1 MNLFGT
7 NVFLADTSHQNIDA
21 IRYSKK
27 QKNSQENPNKQAH
40 THKEQNE
47 QLKEIVKKPQNVS
60 WRSCQSL
67 LPQWKVVITF
77 PHNIDSLCTEIF
89 ITSIYV

>member
-27 QKNSQENPNKQAH
+27 QKTQTNKH
-40 THKEQNE
+40 THTKNKTNSSKKS
-47 QLKEIVKKPQNVS
+47 LKSPKTYHDVHANHSYHNGRLWSDV
-60 WRSCQSL
+60 
-67 LPQWKVVITF
+67 
-77 PHNIDSLCTEIF
+77 NIDSLCTEIF
-89 ITSIYV
+89 ITWIDV